1 MVKAYLAFMD
11 HSITEQITGRS
22 AAWHTT
28 AIALAEGGEV
38 SDLASR
44 IARGIF
50 PKEPRL
56 RKWSSGRAAGKR
68 RYQKEFSKELA
79 LHLPSSRVY
88 LLATSATEATVI
100 QTHKQLIL
108 ELGIADISCEV
119 VRPRGTSA
127 LRVGPFINRESG
139 TDHYF
144 ELPLNRALM
153 VIWIAHFVVRMHRM
167 LRLQLQGDQI
177 DPVIVDLFFYHDK
190 FVGDS
195 FHASPAMSF
204 FQTLVSSNISH
215 GNVISGFFRESDTVG
230 ADLLAD
236 NVAGLFNT
244 YREDSAAGVELSFL
258 LSSGCVYYESS
269 SQITDAVGEITP
281 EV

>member
-11 HSITEQITGRS
+11 HSITEQLTGRP
-22 AAWHTT
+22 AAWHTS

-50 PKEPRL
+50 PEEPRL
-56 RKWSSGRAAGKR
+56 RKWSAGRGAGKL
-68 RYQKEFSKELA
+68 RYRTEFSRELA
-79 LHLPSSRVY
+79 RHIPSSKVY
-88 LLATSATEATVI
+88 LLATSATEATII

-119 VRPRGTSA
+119 VRPRGTFA

-153 VIWIAHFVVRMHRM
+153 VIWIAHFVARMHRM
-167 LRLQLQGDQI
+167 FRLQLQGTQI
-177 DPVIVDLFFYHDK
+177 EPVVVDWFFYHDK
-190 FVGDS
+190 LVGDS
-195 FHASPAMSF
+195 SNASPAMSF
-204 FQTLVSSNISH
+204 FQTLVSGSISH
-215 GNVISGFFRESDTVG
+215 GNVRSGFFKKSDTVQ
-230 ADLLAD
+230 ADLFAD
-236 NVAGLFNT
+236 NVAGLLNT
-244 YREDSAAGVELSFL
+244 FRETKAYGVELSSL
-258 LSSGCVYYESS
+258 LSSGCMYYESS
-269 SQITDAVGEITP
+269 SPVTEAAGEKTL
-281 EV
+281 EA